1 MERVVV
7 RQVDFVRSAAKK
19 WRELKANVVTRINLN
34 VYDQIERSTLDQ
46 IKDIYIYIKDIF
58 RMNLDVFN

>member
-1 MERVVV
+1 M
-7 RQVDFVRSAAKK
+7 RSAAKK

-46 IKDIYIYIKDIF
+46 IKDIYIYIKDIL
-58 RMNLDVFN
+58 RINLDVLN